1 MEADSWIVCQLGA
14 REHYAIPRALAQSGR
29 QDLLITDL
37 WCPPG
42 SVFSSLPST
51 RRLGDRYH
59 SDLSNADV
67 QSFNERFISFE
78 IASRFQ
84 KQSGWK
90 TIMAR
95 NDLFQNLAVT
105 QLEKRFG
112 RGRDTGPNSIFSY
125 SYAARDIF
133 ALADSFG
140 IEKVLGQIDP
150 GPEEERNVAEEHQK
164 HPELASHWQPAP
176 HEYWS
181 SWREEI
187 RLADRIVVNSEWSK
201 ECLLKEGVP
210 EEKMKVIPLLFVDR
224 SKSATP
230 LKSESGKFRV
240 LFLGTISLRKGIAR
254 LLSAMELLKSENVEL
269 LLAGPSEI
277 DPSAWEDMDNITW
290 LGPIPRSQ
298 VAEVYQ
304 SADVFILPT
313 LSDGFALT
321 QLEALSYGL
330 PVIASVYCGEAVIE
344 GQNGWIL
351 ENLEPETIAQT
362 IMRSSHEY
370 RSLPKIQANEFG
382 LDSLAEALLKR

>member
-1 MEADSWIVCQLGA
+1 
-14 REHYAIPRALAQSGR
+14 
-29 QDLLITDL
+29 
-37 WCPPG
+37 
-42 SVFSSLPST
+42 
-51 RRLGDRYH
+51 
-59 SDLSNADV
+59 
-67 QSFNERFISFE
+67 
-78 IASRFQ
+78 
-84 KQSGWK
+84 
-90 TIMAR
+90 
-95 NDLFQNLAVT
+95 
-105 QLEKRFG
+105 
-112 RGRDTGPNSIFSY
+112 
-125 SYAARDIF
+125 
-133 ALADSFG
+133 
-140 IEKVLGQIDP
+140 
-150 GPEEERNVAEEHQK
+150 
-164 HPELASHWQPAP
+164 
-176 HEYWS
+176 
-181 SWREEI
+181 
-187 RLADRIVVNSEWSK
+187 
-201 ECLLKEGVP
+201 
-210 EEKMKVIPLLFVDR
+210 MKVIPLLFVDR

-370 RSLPKIQANEFG
+370 RILPKIQANEFG